1 MFKEKPKAVIFDW
14 DNTLVN
20 TIPTL
25 HLALNRFMKKM
36 NKPQM
41 SIEEVKENTRKPSKQ
56 NLKNMFGDN
65 WEEAKKSW
73 INTYEDSHLDKL
85 SMMPN
90 AQETINLLAKHSI
103 SLFIISNKT
112 GEILRQE
119 VEHLNLRNNFI
130 GVVGSGDA
138 DYDKPAPEVV
148 DFALE
153 GTELNPKND
162 PIWFIGDGISDIECA
177 INSNC
182 QPFLY
187 GDEYMLIN
195 ALFKKKNPDVAV
207 NHIPSYETLMENINK
222 YW

>member
-1 MFKEKPKAVIFDW
+1 MFEKKPKAVIFDW

-41 SIEEVKENTRKPSKQ
+41 SIEEVKENTRNSSKQ

-65 WEEAKKSW
+65 WEEARKSW

-85 SMMPN
+85 SMMPG
-90 AQETINLLAKHSI
+90 ADDLINLLTRYNV
-103 SLFIISNKT
+103 SLFVISNKT

-119 VEHLNLRNNFI
+119 VEHLNLKDKFL

-138 DYDKPAPEVV
+138 EYDKPAPEAV

-153 GTELNPKND
+153 GTELNPKKD
-162 PIWFIGDGISDIECA
+162 CVWFIGDGISDIECA

-182 QPFLY
+182 LPFVY
-187 GDEYMLIN
+187 GDEYMLIE
-195 ALFKKKNPDVAV
+195 ALFKRKNPDIEVS
-207 NHIPSYETLMENINK
+207 HIPTYKTLIENISK